1 MTTCRTLA
9 IVTVVSL
16 MFYVTSSWTNVC
28 LIRAVS
34 TRVSTL
40 STRTT
45 VAHKSTYVYRIR
57 AFVAAVPV
65 KMSTHAAVKQAS
77 LALIVT
83 WTSMNVTRTR
93 A

>member
-45 VAHKSTYVYRIR
+45 VAHKSTCVYRIR
-57 AFVAAVPV
+57 AFAAAVPV
-65 KMSTHAAVKQAS
+65 RTSTRVTVKQAS

-83 WTSMNVTRTR
+83 WTLMNATRTR

>member
-16 MFYVTSSWTNVC
+16 VFYVTSSWTNVC

-34 TRVSTL
+34 TRVSML
-40 STRTT
+40 STPTT
-45 VAHKSTYVYRIR
+45 AAYKSTCVCRIR
-57 AFVAAVPV
+57 AFAAAVPV
-65 KMSTHAAVKQAS
+65 RTSTRVTVKQAS

-83 WTSMNVTRTR
+83 WTLMNATRTR